1 MALHCPACRRPNDG
15 SETCARCGADLTAL
29 QRLQAA
35 AQAQLAKGRRL
46 LRQGRGGEALAS
58 ATLSW
63 RLKKSPAAARL
74 AFMASLYLGRF
85 DQARRWYAAAAAGE
99 SAGSPANPP
108 SGPGRPGPP

>member
-1 MALHCPACRRPNDG
+1 MALNCPACRRLNDAG
-15 SETCARCGADLTAL
+15 DTCTRCGADLTAL
-29 QRLQAA
+29 QRVRAA

-85 DQARRWYAAAAAGE
+85 DQARRWAGAAAGE
-99 SAGSPANPP
+99 G
-108 SGPGRPGPP
+108 

>member
-1 MALHCPACRRPNDG
+1 MGKKNKRKKR
-15 SETCARCGADLTAL
+15 SARALTASVNKSPE
-29 QRLQAA
+29 QM
-35 AQAQLAKGRRL
+35 AQLAKGRRL

-74 AFMASLYLGRF
+74 AFLASLYLGRF
-85 DQARRWYAAAAAGE
+85 DQARRWYAAAAVGEAG
-99 SAGSPANPP
+99 GRPAHPP

>member
-1 MALHCPACRRPNDG
+1 MTLHCPACRRPNDG
-15 SETCARCGADLTAL
+15 SQTCARCGADLTAL
-29 QRLQAA
+29 QRVQAA
-35 AQAQLAKGRRL
+35 AQAQLVKGRRL

-74 AFMASLYLGRF
+74 AFLASLYLGRF
-85 DQARRWYAAAAAGE
+85 DQARRWYAAAAVGE
-99 SAGSPANPP
+99 SGGRPANPP